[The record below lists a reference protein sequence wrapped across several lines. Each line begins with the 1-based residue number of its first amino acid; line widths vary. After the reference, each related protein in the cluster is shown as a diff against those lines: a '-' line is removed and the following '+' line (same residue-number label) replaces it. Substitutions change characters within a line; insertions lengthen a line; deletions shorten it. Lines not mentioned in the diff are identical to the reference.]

1 MDYSNDVLIPSSIIL
16 DKNVHHQ
23 ALYKNYIF
31 VFMIVG
37 LITLIPLIIISI
49 IVLLKGKMSKLC
61 RLLLLCTCLTL
72 GSIVSGLAF
81 IHYTLGP
88 IDLILAKGDQVL
100 MGEPTNTFFMNLHE
114 LRSFTCSHLEIQSSK
129 LRVRVWATPI
139 SPHYG
144 AQQNY
149 SLVLRNWSLP
159 TMASLRLQAGDSM
172 HVHNFSQP
180 TQIILLKG
188 EDSLNRWIQ
197 SGAYRKGYE
206 KCCSWHTLQTNSDGR
221 QYASIEHNDIYTMIL
236 RPQYSTPPTSYDNKQ
251 KLQVKSS
258 PVTGYIDLS
267 RTRWSPNPCDPI
279 ICDGGTT
286 TLCKITSSPKSYI
299 IDYAVETLTAPEY
312 DYASVRIICYPRHWI
327 LGLMFSLPSIF
338 IISLILIIHQCI
350 KKQRRQLKFSD
361 TSIHRGPFTDLNIKQ
376 IEGKYTTASNENHQP
391 HHSHPHHNAAFEFDL
406 V

>member
-1 MDYSNDVLIPSSIIL
+1 MDSSDDVIIPSNIIL
-16 DKNVHHQ
+16 DKNVQHQ

-49 IVLLKGKMSKLC
+49 IVLLKGRMSKLC

-88 IDLILAKGDQVL
+88 IDLVLAKGDQVL
-100 MGEPTNTFFMNLHE
+100 IGEPTNTFFMNRHE

-129 LRVRVWATPI
+129 LRTRVWATPI

-159 TMASLRLQAGDSM
+159 TMASLRLHAGDYM

-197 SGAYRKGYE
+197 SGAYKKGYE
-206 KCCSWHTLQTNSDGR
+206 KCCSWYTLQTNLEGR
-221 QYASIEHNDIYTMIL
+221 QYALIENNDVYTMII
-236 RPQYSTPPTSYDNKQ
+236 RPSYSTPTTSHDNKQ
-251 KLQVKSS
+251 KLQVQSS
-258 PVTGYIDLS
+258 VITGYIDLS

-279 ICDGGTT
+279 ICDGSTT
-286 TLCKITSSPKSYI
+286 TLCKIPSSPKSYI
-299 IDYAVETLTAPEY
+299 IDYAVETLTAPDY
-312 DYASVRIICYPRHWI
+312 DYTSVRIICYPRHWI
-327 LGLMFSLPSIF
+327 LGLMFSSPSIF
-338 IISLILIIHQCI
+338 IISLILIIRLCI
-350 KKQRRQLKFSD
+350 KKQQRQLKFSD
-361 TSIHRGPFTDLNIKQ
+361 TSIHRTPFTDLNIKQ
-376 IEGKYTTASNENHQP
+376 IEGKYTASSNENYHQP
-391 HHSHPHHNAAFEFDL
+391 PHHHNAAFEFDL